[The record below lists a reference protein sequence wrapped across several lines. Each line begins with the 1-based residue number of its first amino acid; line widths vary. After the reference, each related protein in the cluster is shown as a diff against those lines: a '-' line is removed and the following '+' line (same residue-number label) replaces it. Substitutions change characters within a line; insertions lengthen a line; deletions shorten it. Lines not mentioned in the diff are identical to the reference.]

1 MQDYRKLKV
10 WQKSHELTL
19 AVYRA
24 SERFPRAEVYGI
36 TSQIRRSS
44 SSVPTN
50 IAEGCG
56 RSSNADL
63 LRFLHIALGSL
74 NELSYQLLLCRDLG
88 FLDPGAHAR
97 LAADVLE
104 IQRMLGTLILKIKAT
119 SRERDT
125 TSPDL

>member
-24 SERFPRAEVYGI
+24 SERFPKAEVYEM
-36 TSQIRRSS
+36 TSQMRRSS
-44 SSVPTN
+44 SSIPTN

-56 RSSNADL
+56 RSSNADFV
-63 LRFLHIALGSL
+63 RFLHVALGSI

-88 FLDPGAHAR
+88 FLDAEIYEG
-97 LAADVLE
+97 LAADAIG
-104 IQRMLGTLILKIKAT
+104 IQRMLGALILKVKA
-119 SRERDT
+119 D
-125 TSPDL
+125 SPDID